1 MRPAFL
7 WLNGHCYMT
16 LLRGGD
22 GSEETILCT
31 VGAYSWPGDDWS
43 TILCGGKGVY
53 AQPPHSAHKWAPFVF
68 VLIFS
73 SEFEPRILPLQ
84 KECIKKTGL
93 PRTYHLLIFEL
104 VGQRLLVLRP
114 GFYKLSY
121 EKGV

>member
-1 MRPAFL
+1 MI
-7 WLNGHCYMT
+7 
-16 LLRGGD
+16 LRGGD